1 MHYGYL
7 KIKQNIK
14 NIINYRGAILIGLAL
29 SVIYWI
35 FESLVTTI
43 TFKDSNFISQLIAP
57 DAHEIWMR
65 FLGMSIIIV
74 FSIITQNILNKH
86 KKTEGKLL
94 ELSNNLEHIVEQRT
108 AELATLNKRLQEQ
121 IDQKILFTRTLV
133 HELKTPLTP
142 MIGASEMLLDKTKD
156 DEVLARIAVNINR
169 GAHNLNSRISD
180 LTDLA
185 KGEIGIL
192 NIEYKPFNFLQ
203 MIEDLVDYV
212 KLSAERNKQSILV
225 KIPPKFPTVWAD
237 EDRIR
242 QVILN
247 LLDNAIKYNPKNSKI
262 TLEVDADRY
271 NLMVHIKDNGIGID
285 EEDQKHL
292 FELYFVSSNNK
303 EGLRGLGI
311 GLPLSKMIVESHGGR
326 IWFESKKG
334 AGSTFSFSIPMILP
348 KLSPNNNSRV

>member
-1 MHYGYL
+1 
-7 KIKQNIK
+7 
-14 NIINYRGAILIGLAL
+14 
-29 SVIYWI
+29 
-35 FESLVTTI
+35 
-43 TFKDSNFISQLIAP
+43 
-57 DAHEIWMR
+57 
-65 FLGMSIIIV
+65 
-74 FSIITQNILNKH
+74 
-86 KKTEGKLL
+86 
-94 ELSNNLEHIVEQRT
+94 VEQRT
-108 AELATLNKRLQEQ
+108 AELAALNKRLQEQ
-121 IDQKILFTRTLV
+121 IDQKIQFTRTLV

-156 DEVLARIAVNINR
+156 DEVLSRIAVNINR
-169 GAHNLNSRISD
+169 GAHNLNRRISD

-212 KLSAERNKQSILV
+212 KLSAERNNQSILV
-225 KIPPKFPTVWAD
+225 KIPPAFPTVWAD

-247 LLDNAIKYNPKNSKI
+247 ILDNAIKYNPKNSII
-262 TLEVDADRY
+262 TLEVDANRY
-271 NLMVHIKDNGIGID
+271 NLMVHVTDNGIGID
-285 EEDQKHL
+285 EEDKEHL

-311 GLPLSKMIVESHGGR
+311 GLPLSKMIVESHGGQ

-334 AGSTFSFSIPMILP
+334 MTV
-348 KLSPNNNSRV
+348 SRMWWKKESAYPTL

>member
-1 MHYGYL
+1 MQYGYF

-14 NIINYRGAILIGLAL
+14 NIVNYRGAILVGLTL
-29 SVIYWI
+29 SIFYWI
-35 FESLVTTI
+35 FESLVTSI
-43 TFKDSNFISQLIAP
+43 TFKESNFVSQLIAP
-57 DAHEIWMR
+57 DSHEAWMR
-65 FLGMSIIIV
+65 LLGMSIIII

-86 KKTEGKLL
+86 KYTENKLSK
-94 ELSNNLEHIVEQRT
+94 LSNNLEHIVELRT
-108 AELATLNKRLQEQ
+108 AELETLNSQLQEQ
-121 IDQKILFTRTLV
+121 IDQRILFTRALV

-156 DEVLARIAVNINR
+156 DKVLARIAVNINM
-169 GAHNLNSRISD
+169 GAHNLNKRISD

-203 MIEDLVDYV
+203 MVEDLVDYV
-212 KLSAERNKQSILV
+212 KLSIERNDQTISV
-225 KIPPKFPTVWAD
+225 KLPPTFPTVWAD

-262 TLEVDADRY
+262 TLEVDANQY
-271 NLMVHIKDNGIGID
+271 NLMVHVTDNGTGID
-285 EEDQKHL
+285 EEDQRHL

-311 GLPLSKMIVESHGGR
+311 GLPLSKMIVESHGGQ
-326 IWFESKKG
+326 IWFESERG

-348 KLSPNNNSRV
+348 KLP